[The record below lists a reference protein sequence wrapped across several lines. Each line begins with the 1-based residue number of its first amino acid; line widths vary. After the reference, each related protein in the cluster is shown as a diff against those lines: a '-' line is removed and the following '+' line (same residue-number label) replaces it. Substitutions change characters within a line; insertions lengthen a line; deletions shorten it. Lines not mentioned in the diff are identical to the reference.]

1 MMIPKTLVVAL
12 GAMAFAIPA
21 LADDTTTTTTTT
33 TPTAQQQCR
42 TERAQMGKA
51 TFASTYGTNKNKSN
65 AYGKCVSKRAQA
77 TSTAQDQATTNAAKT
92 CKAERAADPAAFQT
106 KYGTGKNGKNAY
118 GKCVS
123 QTAKAAAAAKVAD
136 ETKADVSAA
145 KTCKAERAQ
154 DAAAFKAKY
163 GTNKNKSNAF
173 GKCVSK
179 TAKAQSS
186 DDTSTDTQ
194 S

>member
-1 MMIPKTLVVAL
+1 MTIPKTLLVAL
-12 GAMAFAIPA
+12 GVAAFAVPA
-21 LADDTTTTTTTT
+21 LADTTTT

-42 TERAQMGKA
+42 TERAQMGTT

-65 AYGKCVSKRAQA
+65 AYGKCVSQRAQA
-77 TSTAQDQATTNAAKT
+77 TTTAQDQAQTNAAKS

-106 KYGTGKNGKNAY
+106 KYGSGKNGKNAY

-136 ETKADVSAA
+136 ETKTDVSAA
-145 KTCKAERAQ
+145 KSCKAERAQ

-179 TAKAQSS
+179 TAKAQST
-186 DDTSTDTQ
+186 DNTSTDGQTQ